1 MKSELV
7 VFEQASPHRTVRE
20 SDIIDHVAIH
30 CVVGQCTAEAL
41 GALFAA
47 KSTMASSNYGV
58 DKDGRVGMYV
68 DETYRAWTTGGVDV
82 NKLPIRVNGISGSD
96 IDHRAITIEV
106 ASDSSA
112 PYAIN
117 EAAYEGLI
125 NLLVD
130 ICKRYPTIGKL
141 RWQGDK
147 SLVGQPDKQNIAVH
161 RWFAY
166 KSCPGDYIYDRLG
179 EIAEEVNRRLGLD
192 ERDNEPSKWK
202 GAKEAVDW
210 AKENGIMQGNEKGN
224 LRLRDNIT
232 REEMCVMLHR
242 MWSLAFVGRD
252 DPGTPDNE

>member
-7 VFEQASPHRTVRE
+7 VFEQASPHRTARE

-47 KSTMASSNYGV
+47 KTTMASSNYGV

-68 DETYRAWTTGGVDV
+68 DESYRAWTTGGSDA
-82 NKLPIRVNGISGSD
+82 NGNPIRVNGISGRD

-117 EAAYEGLI
+117 EAAYEGLV

-192 ERDNEPSKWK
+192 ERDNDPAAW
-202 GAKEAVDW
+202 AAEAVKW
-210 AKENGIMQGNEKGN
+210 AVENGIMKGNDKGN

-232 REEMCVMLHR
+232 REEMVVMLHR
-242 MWSLAFVGRD
+242 MWSLGHGA
-252 DPGTPDNE
+252 PNNE